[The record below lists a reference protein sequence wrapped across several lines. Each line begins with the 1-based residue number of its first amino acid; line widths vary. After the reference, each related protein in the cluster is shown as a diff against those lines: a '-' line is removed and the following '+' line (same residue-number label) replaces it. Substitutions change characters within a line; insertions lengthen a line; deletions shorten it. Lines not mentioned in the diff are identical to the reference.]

1 MLIAGL
7 WGFAEATLFFF
18 VPDIWL
24 TALAVRRGLKPALL
38 ACLTALAGALLG
50 GLAMYGWAVADPV
63 VARDVLDWVPAI
75 DTAMIEQ
82 VRTAL
87 QEDGVMAMFL
97 GPLFGIP
104 YKIYAVEA
112 AAAGIGPATFLAVS
126 VPARLL
132 RFGVLTIVAH
142 AISAGLSGRT
152 GPRLRIALLA
162 GTWVVF
168 YTGYFAVVGV

>member
-7 WGFAEATLFFF
+7 WGFAEATLFFL

-50 GLAMYGWAVADPV
+50 GLAMYCWGAANPEA
-63 VARDVLDWVPAI
+63 AREMLDWVPAI
-75 DTAMIEQ
+75 DAATIGQ

-87 QEDGVMAMFL
+87 NEDGVTAVFL
-97 GPLFGIP
+97 GPLLGVP

-112 AAAGIGPATFLAVS
+112 AGAGIGLAAFLAVS
-126 VPARLL
+126 IPARLF
-132 RFGVLTIVAH
+132 RFLVLTVVAW
-142 AISAGLSGRT
+142 AISAALTGRVGPRFRT
-152 GPRLRIALLA
+152 GLLA
-162 GTWVVF
+162 GVWATF
-168 YTGYFAVVGV
+168 YTAYYTFFGI

>member
-7 WGFAEATLFFF
+7 WGLAEATLFFL

-38 ACLTALAGALLG
+38 ACLAALGGALLG
-50 GLAMYGWAVADPV
+50 GLTMYGWGAADPQA
-63 VARDVLDWVPAI
+63 ARDMLDLVPAI
-75 DTAMIEQ
+75 DKAMIGQ

-87 QEDGVMAMFL
+87 HEDGAMAIFL
-97 GPLFGIP
+97 GPLLGIP

-112 AAAGIGPATFLAVS
+112 AGAGIGLAVFLAVS

-132 RFGVLTIVAH
+132 RFVVLTIVAW
-142 AISAGLSGRT
+142 AISAALAGRASPRFRSG
-152 GPRLRIALLA
+152 LLA
-162 GTWVVF
+162 GIWVAF
-168 YTGYFAVVGV
+168 YIVYFTGLGS

>member
-7 WGFAEATLFFF
+7 WGFAEATLFFL

-38 ACLTALAGALLG
+38 ACQAALAGALLG
-50 GLAMYGWAVADPV
+50 GLAMYGWGAANPEA
-63 VARDVLDWVPAI
+63 AREMLDWVPAI
-75 DTAMIEQ
+75 DTATIGQ

-87 QEDGVMAMFL
+87 SNDGVAAVFL
-97 GPLFGIP
+97 GPLLGVP

-112 AAAGIGPATFLAVS
+112 AGAGIGLAVFLAVS

-132 RFGVLTIVAH
+132 RFLVLTVVAW
-142 AISAGLSGRT
+142 AISAALAGRT
-152 GPRLRIALLA
+152 GPRIRTSLL
-162 GTWVVF
+162 
-168 YTGYFAVVGV
+168 VGVWAAFYIAYFTVFGI